1 MTLQGFA
8 YQGNLKSAATR
19 AVKRVSGVDDVA
31 NSIAVLPASQ
41 NDDRIRWA
49 TFYRIYLHTG
59 ECDIRHDMVAG
70 IAVGTAAQVAMH
82 AASGEVLVSRT
93 VKDLVAGSGVRSRT
107 VESTRCAA
115 SPAIGDST
123 RSNARPTHPCVRKNA
138 KPAKAAKQFLSE
150 EFLAEARS
158 RNSFVLFLFDPTN
171 VRKVWR
177 WRDFSCETAH
187 IRVFT
192 GEYDA
197 ARLPFVEGSRR
208 GPGMFYGNL
217 LQAWAGGE
225 FFPPAYPRLVQPP
238 WRSRT
243 ATTSCRR

>member
-93 VKDLVAGSGVRSRT
+93 VKDLVAGSGVRFEDRGEHALRGVSGDWRLYA
-107 VESTRCAA
+107 VER
-115 SPAIGDST
+115 
-123 RSNARPTHPCVRKNA
+123 
-138 KPAKAAKQFLSE
+138 
-150 EFLAEARS
+150 
-158 RNSFVLFLFDPTN
+158 
-171 VRKVWR
+171 
-177 WRDFSCETAH
+177 TAH
-187 IRVFT
+187 T
-192 GEYDA
+192 P
-197 ARLPFVEGSRR
+197 L
-208 GPGMFYGNL
+208 
-217 LQAWAGGE
+217 
-225 FFPPAYPRLVQPP
+225 
-238 WRSRT
+238 RT
-243 ATTSCRR
+243 